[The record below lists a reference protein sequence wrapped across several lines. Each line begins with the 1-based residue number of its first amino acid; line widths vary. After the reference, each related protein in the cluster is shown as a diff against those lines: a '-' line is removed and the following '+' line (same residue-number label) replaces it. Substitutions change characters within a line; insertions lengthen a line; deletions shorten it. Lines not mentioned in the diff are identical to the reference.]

1 MAYSLRKRRRKITK
15 ITKITK
21 RTKLTKR
28 KYNITRRF
36 KKSRKQY
43 GGTSDI
49 FTPKVKS
56 LLNRFE
62 FIDDNE
68 KNVLMDKLYKSAQWY
83 NDNPQRQD
91 ILIRQL
97 NHAIIATNSTP
108 DEKKVFINKLFDYWL
123 NL

>member
-1 MAYSLRKRRRKITK
+1 MAYSLRKRRRK

-36 KKSRKQY
+36 KKNRKQY
-43 GGTSDI
+43 GGISDV
-49 FTPKVKS
+49 FTPKVES

-68 KNVLMDKLYKSAQWY
+68 KNVLMDKLKKSAWRY
-83 NDNPQRQD
+83 NNNPHRQD
-91 ILIRQL
+91 TLIRQL

-108 DEKKVFINKLFDYWL
+108 DEKKDFINKLFDYWL

>member
-28 KYNITRRF
+28 KYNITRRL

-43 GGTSDI
+43 GGTSDV
-49 FTPKVKS
+49 FTPKVAS

-68 KNVLMDKLYKSAQWY
+68 QNVLMDKLKKSAWRY
-83 NDNPQRQD
+83 NNNPYRQD
-91 ILIRQL
+91 TLIRQL
-97 NHAIIATNSTP
+97 NLAIIAPDSTD
-108 DEKKVFINKLFDYWL
+108 DEKKIFINKLFDYWL
-123 NL
+123 NI

>member
-1 MAYSLRKRRRKITK
+1 MSYSLRKRRRISKIS
-15 ITKITK
+15 
-21 RTKLTKR
+21 KR
-28 KYNITRRF
+28 KYNKTRRC

-43 GGTSDI
+43 GGSDVFTS
-49 FTPKVKS
+49 KVAS

-68 KNVLMDKLYKSAQWY
+68 KNVLMDKLYKSAPWY

-97 NHAIIATNSTP
+97 NHAIIAPDSTD

-123 NL
+123 QF